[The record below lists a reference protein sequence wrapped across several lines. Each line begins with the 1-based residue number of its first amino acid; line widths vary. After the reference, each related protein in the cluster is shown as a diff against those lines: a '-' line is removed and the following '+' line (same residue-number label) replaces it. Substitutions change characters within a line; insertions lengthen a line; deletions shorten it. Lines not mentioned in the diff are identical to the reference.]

1 MKNVEFFSS
10 TNLSV
15 PDEGYERYRLMD
27 ALPVLSD
34 PLQVETLWLMVL
46 APFQT
51 PSLIKKTETLPKN
64 TSQASP
70 SHQEQE

>member
-1 MKNVEFFSS
+1 MVKGGGICSCNTVSERHTDKTCHIHINGALGVDMKNVEFFSS

-34 PLQVETLWLMVL
+34 PLQVETL
-46 APFQT
+46 
-51 PSLIKKTETLPKN
+51 
-64 TSQASP
+64 
-70 SHQEQE
+70 